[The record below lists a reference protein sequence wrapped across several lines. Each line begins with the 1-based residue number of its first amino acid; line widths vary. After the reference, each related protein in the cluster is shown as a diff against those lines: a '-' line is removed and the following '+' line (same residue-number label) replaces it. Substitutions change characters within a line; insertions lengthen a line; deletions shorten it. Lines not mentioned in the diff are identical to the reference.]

1 VPIVKTYVDERGEP
15 VARIVEE
22 DGIRVISM
30 DVFREVAQV
39 PEGAEVVEITERYR
53 VLAKRRPL
61 LNGICEF
68 VYFQFRGGIQLI
80 NVKYVGPDD
89 AEAAIPALLKV
100 VEEEVGPGE
109 ENRQN

>member
-1 VPIVKTYVDERGEP
+1 MPIVKTYVDERGEP

-39 PEGAEVVEITERYR
+39 PEGAEAVEITERYR
-53 VLAKRRPL
+53 VLARRRPL
-61 LNGICEF
+61 LGGFCEF
-68 VYFQFRGGIQLI
+68 VYFQFRGGVQLI

-89 AEAAIPALLKV
+89 VETVIPALLKAV
-100 VEEEVGPGE
+100 DEEAGRGKEDK
-109 ENRQN
+109 